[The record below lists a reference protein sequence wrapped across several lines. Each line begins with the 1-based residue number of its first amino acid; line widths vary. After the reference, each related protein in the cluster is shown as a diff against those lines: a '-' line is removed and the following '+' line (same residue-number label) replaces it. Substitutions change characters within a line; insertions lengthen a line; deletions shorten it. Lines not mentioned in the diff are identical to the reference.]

1 MNKETSGR
9 PRRQKA
15 GKNPKRDEDAAPER
29 KRRRTKAEMEM
40 HRVEVDQNKAVDEEG
55 KRKRNEEL
63 LALQKSLQ
71 AANNNEMDAI
81 LNNRTDKGKGKGWM
95 TISGESIQH
104 SNTTCWYLFFFT
116 ANKGLSSKCN

>member
-1 MNKETSGR
+1 MNKEVSGR
-9 PRRQKA
+9 SHCQKA
-15 GKNPKRDEDAAPER
+15 RKNPKRDKDVTPER
-29 KRRRTKAEMEM
+29 KRCHTKAEMEM
-40 HRVEVDQNKAVDEEG
+40 HQVEVDQNKAVDEEG
-55 KRKRNEEL
+55 KMKRNEEL

>member
-15 GKNPKRDEDAAPER
+15 GKNPKRDEDATPER
-29 KRRRTKAEMEM
+29 KRCCTKAEMEM
-40 HRVEVDQNKAVDEEG
+40 HQVEVDQNKAVDEEG

-71 AANNNEMDAI
+71 ATNNNEMDAI
-81 LNNRTDKGKGKGWM
+81 LNNCTDKGKGKGWM
-95 TISGESIQH
+95 TVSGESIQH